1 MNYRNYKD
9 KKNFD
14 EETEAIKE
22 FHKNVIKD
30 FNPEVKNKI
39 LNNFEVIN
47 LLTSNKKTIQPLLE
61 SEFIRDLNKACDLA
75 RNK

>member
-9 KKNFD
+9 KKNSMKKQTQLKIF
-14 EETEAIKE
+14 
-22 FHKNVIKD
+22 KNVKKG

-39 LNNFEVIN
+39 INNLEVIN
-47 LLTSNKKTIQPLLE
+47 SLTSNKKTIQPILE